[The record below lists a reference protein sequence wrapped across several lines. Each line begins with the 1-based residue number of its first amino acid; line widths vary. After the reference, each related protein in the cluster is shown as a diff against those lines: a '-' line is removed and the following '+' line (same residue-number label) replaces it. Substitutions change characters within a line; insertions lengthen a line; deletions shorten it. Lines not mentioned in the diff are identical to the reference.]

1 MGEGVWNVFDQE
13 RKIRCERRKAK
24 GKTWNG
30 RLWLVG
36 WKGRIIPSKG
46 TLLDRVSRLLDP

>member
-1 MGEGVWNVFDQE
+1 MGEGVRNVFDQE
-13 RKIRCERRKAK
+13 RSVVKGAKRKGRRWK
-24 GKTWNG
+24 NR